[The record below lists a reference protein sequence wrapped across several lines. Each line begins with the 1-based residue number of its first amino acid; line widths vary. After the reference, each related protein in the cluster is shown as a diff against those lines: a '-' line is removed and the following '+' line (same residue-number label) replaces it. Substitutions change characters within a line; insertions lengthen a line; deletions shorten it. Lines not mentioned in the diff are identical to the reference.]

1 MAKYTVTDTRQV
13 QTLTQA
19 GTMREVYRVWIVTPR
34 GASGSVDV
42 TPDKWNKEALGEVLG
57 DFAGVLDLAF
67 EVANG
72 G

>member
-1 MAKYTVTDTRQV
+1 MPIYTVTDTKQV

-19 GTMREVYRVWIVTPR
+19 GTMRQVYRVWIVTEK
-34 GASGSVDV
+34 GATGSVDV
-42 TPDKWNKEALGEVLG
+42 LPSEWVADRLRVVLETFADKLE
-57 DFAGVLDLAF
+57 LAF